1 MLYNEDKFPYLCY
14 SYIRKNLGGVVDNAS
29 EGDNTDN
36 LKKELEES
44 KAKIAELKSKLL
56 KYEQTKDE
64 AIVPTT
70 E

>member
-1 MLYNEDKFPYLCY
+1 MY
-14 SYIRKNLGGVVDNAS
+14 SYIHKNLGGIVDSTS
-29 EGDNTDN
+29 EIEN

-44 KAKIAELKSKLL
+44 KAKIAELKSKLM

-64 AIVPTT
+64 VKA